1 VLASLFKSAIIRLG
15 LCASGLGW
23 FALSGV
29 RVNFRDVLKPIGL
42 EPHFQSTMQNLV
54 GIWLSLLASLAVIG
68 VAGVKLSRYGDI
80 IAEKSGLSRGWVGLI
95 LLATV
100 TSLPELVTGLT
111 SVTVAQVPDIA
122 VGDIMGSCVF
132 NLLIIVVL
140 DFLYRKESVYTR
152 ARQGNVLSA
161 GYGIALIGFAGFNLL
176 LYRDGTI
183 PPIGHVG
190 LYTPVILLLYL
201 LAMRSLYRYEQAKLS
216 EYVEDRVELHP
227 EMSLKQAIQ
236 GYVMASVAVVAAGI
250 WLPFIAKD
258 LAAAMAWEQSFVGT
272 LFVAA
277 VTSAPEVVVTVA
289 ALRMGAVDLA
299 IGNLFGSNLF
309 NIAILAIDDLAYLPG
324 PLLAD
329 VSLTHATS
337 AFSAMMMSGL
347 AVVGL
352 VLRPVSR
359 VFRTVSWISLLL
371 LVIYLLNIWFLY
383 LHG

>member
-1 VLASLFKSAIIRLG
+1 MQDLA
-15 LCASGLGW
+15 
-23 FALSGV
+23 V
-29 RVNFRDVLKPIGL
+29 
-42 EPHFQSTMQNLV
+42 
-54 GIWLSLLASLAVIG
+54 IWLSLAACLAAIG
-68 VAGVKLSRYGDI
+68 VAGVRLSRYGDV
-80 IAEKSGLSRGWVGLI
+80 IAEKSGLSRGWLGLV

-100 TSLPELVTGLT
+100 TSLPELVTGLS
-111 SVTVAQVPDIA
+111 SVTVARVPDIA

-132 NLLIIVVL
+132 NLLIIVLL
-140 DFLYRKESVYTR
+140 DFLSRGESVYTR

-161 GYGIALIGFAGFNLL
+161 SFGVALIGFTGFNLL
-176 LYRDGTI
+176 LYRAGAV
-183 PPIGHVG
+183 PSFGHVG

-201 LAMRSLYRYEQAKLS
+201 LAMRALYRYEQAQVS
-216 EYVEDRVELHP
+216 EYVEDRVERYP
-227 EMSLKQAIQ
+227 GTSLKRAIQ
-236 GYVMASVAVVAAGI
+236 GYAVASVVVVAAGV

-258 LAAAMAWEQSFVGT
+258 LAGAMAWEQSFVGT

-289 ALRMGAVDLA
+289 ALRIGAVDLA

-329 VSLTHATS
+329 VSLTHAAS

-352 VLRPVSR
+352 VLRPASR
-359 VFRTVSWISLLL
+359 VFRSISWISLLL
-371 LVIYLLNIWFLY
+371 LVVYLLNSLFLY
-383 LHG
+383 LHGH

>member
-1 VLASLFKSAIIRLG
+1 MQDLA
-15 LCASGLGW
+15 
-23 FALSGV
+23 V
-29 RVNFRDVLKPIGL
+29 
-42 EPHFQSTMQNLV
+42 
-54 GIWLSLLASLAVIG
+54 IWLSLLACLAAIG
-68 VAGVKLSRYGDI
+68 VAGVRLSRYGDI

-100 TSLPELVTGLT
+100 TSLPELATGL
-111 SVTVAQVPDIA
+111 SAVTVARVPDIA

-132 NLLIIVVL
+132 NLLIIVLL

-152 ARQGNVLSA
+152 ARQGNVLAA

-176 LYRDGTI
+176 LYRAGAFPTL
-183 PPIGHVG
+183 GHVG
-190 LYTPVILLLYL
+190 LYTPLILLLYL
-201 LAMRSLYRYEQAKLS
+201 LAMRSLYRYERAQLS
-216 EYVEDRVELHP
+216 EYVDDRVELHP
-227 EMSLKQAIQ
+227 DMSLKQAVR
-236 GYVMASVAVVAAGI
+236 GYAMAAVAVVAAGI
-250 WLPFIAKD
+250 WLPFIARD
-258 LAAAMAWEQSFVGT
+258 LAAVMAWEQSFVGT

-277 VTSAPEVVVTVA
+277 VTSAPEVVVTLS

-329 VSLTHATS
+329 VSLVHATS

-352 VLRPVSR
+352 VLRPPSR
-359 VFRTVSWISLLL
+359 VLRTVSWISLLL
-371 LVIYLLNIWFLY
+371 LIIYLLNTWFLY

>member
-1 VLASLFKSAIIRLG
+1 
-15 LCASGLGW
+15 
-23 FALSGV
+23 
-29 RVNFRDVLKPIGL
+29 
-42 EPHFQSTMQNLV
+42 
-54 GIWLSLLASLAVIG
+54 
-68 VAGVKLSRYGDI
+68 
-80 IAEKSGLSRGWVGLI
+80 
-95 LLATV
+95 
-100 TSLPELVTGLT
+100 
-111 SVTVAQVPDIA
+111 
-122 VGDIMGSCVF
+122 MGSCVF
-132 NLLIIVVL
+132 NLLIIVAL

-176 LYRDGTI
+176 LYRAGAF
-183 PPIGHVG
+183 PSLGHVG
-190 LYTPVILLLYL
+190 LYTPVILLLYG
-201 LAMRSLYRYEQAKLS
+201 LAMRSLYRYEQAQVS
-216 EYVEDRVELHP
+216 EYVEDRVELYLDTT
-227 EMSLKQAIQ
+227 LKQAVQ
-236 GYVMASVAVVAAGI
+236 GYAMAAVAVVAAGI
-250 WLPFIAKD
+250 WLPFIARD
-258 LAAAMAWEQSFVGT
+258 LAVVMAWQQSFVGT

-277 VTSAPEVVVTVA
+277 ITSAPEVVVTVS

-352 VLRPVSR
+352 VLRPPSR

-371 LVIYLLNIWFLY
+371 LVIYLLNTLFLY
-383 LHG
+383 LYGN

>member
-1 VLASLFKSAIIRLG
+1 MQDM
-15 LCASGLGW
+15 
-23 FALSGV
+23 LS
-29 RVNFRDVLKPIGL
+29 
-42 EPHFQSTMQNLV
+42 
-54 GIWLSLLASLAVIG
+54 IWLSLFASLAVIG
-68 VAGVKLSRYGDI
+68 FAGVRLSRYGDI
-80 IAEKSGLSRGWVGLI
+80 IAEKSGISRGWVGLI
-95 LLATV
+95 MLATV
-100 TSLPELVTGLT
+100 TSLPELATGVS
-111 SVTVAQVPDIA
+111 SVTAANVPDIA

-152 ARQGNVLSA
+152 ARQGHVLSA

-176 LYRDGTI
+176 LYRTGTF
-183 PPIGHVG
+183 PSLGHVG

-201 LAMRSLYRYEQAKLS
+201 LAMRSLYRYEHAKVS

-227 EMSLKQAIQ
+227 DMSLKQAVR
-236 GYVMASVAVVAAGI
+236 GYAMAAVVVVAAGI

-258 LAAAMAWEQSFVGT
+258 LAEVMGWGQSFVGT

-289 ALRMGAVDLA
+289 ALRLGAVDMA

-309 NIAILAIDDLAYLPG
+309 NIAILAVDDLFYLQG

-329 VSLTHATS
+329 VSITHATS

-352 VLRPVSR
+352 VIRPVSR
-359 VFRTVSWISLLL
+359 VLRSVSWISLLL
-371 LVIYLLNIWFLY
+371 FVIYLLNTLFLY
-383 LHG
+383 LYGN

>member
-1 VLASLFKSAIIRLG
+1 
-15 LCASGLGW
+15 
-23 FALSGV
+23 
-29 RVNFRDVLKPIGL
+29 
-42 EPHFQSTMQNLV
+42 MQELV
-54 GIWLSLLASLAVIG
+54 TIWLSLLACLAIIG
-68 VAGVKLSRYGDI
+68 VAGTRLSRYGDI
-80 IAEKSGLSRGWVGLI
+80 IAEKTGMSRGWIGLI

-111 SVTVAQVPDIA
+111 SVTVAKAPDIA
-122 VGDIMGSCVF
+122 VGDILGSCVF

-152 ARQGNVLSA
+152 VRQGNVLSA
-161 GYGIALIGFAGFNLL
+161 GYGVALIGFVGFNLL
-176 LYRDGTI
+176 LYRSGTTLSF
-183 PPIGHVG
+183 GHVG
-190 LYTPVILLLYL
+190 LYAPVILLLYL
-201 LAMRSLYRYEQAKLS
+201 LAMRSLYRYEQAQLS

-227 EMSLKQAIQ
+227 DISLKQAVQ
-236 GYVMASVAVVAAGI
+236 GYAAASVAVVVAGI

-258 LAAAMAWEQSFVGT
+258 LAAVMGWEQSFVGT

-309 NIAILAIDDLAYLPG
+309 NIAILAIDDIAYLPG

-329 VSLTHATS
+329 VSLTHAAS

-359 VFRTVSWISLLL
+359 VMRTVSWVSLLL
-371 LVIYLLNIWFLY
+371 LVIYLLNTLFLY
-383 LHG
+383 LHGY

>member
-1 VLASLFKSAIIRLG
+1 
-15 LCASGLGW
+15 
-23 FALSGV
+23 
-29 RVNFRDVLKPIGL
+29 
-42 EPHFQSTMQNLV
+42 MQNIFA
-54 GIWLSLLASLAVIG
+54 IWLSLFACLAVIG
-68 VAGVKLSRYGDI
+68 VAGVRLSRYGDI
-80 IAEKSGLSRGWVGLI
+80 IAEKSGLSRGWIGLV
-95 LLATV
+95 LLASV

-111 SVTVAQVPDIA
+111 SVTVANVPDIA
-122 VGDIMGSCVF
+122 VGDVMGSCVF

-176 LYRDGTI
+176 LYRDNAFLSV
-183 PPIGHVG
+183 GHIG

-201 LAMRSLYRYEQAKLS
+201 LAMRSLYRYEREKMS
-216 EYVEDRVELHP
+216 EYVEERVELHP

-236 GYVMASVAVVAAGI
+236 GYAMASVVVIAAGV
-250 WLPFIAKD
+250 WLPYIAKD
-258 LAAAMAWEQSFVGT
+258 LAAVMAWEQSFVGT

-277 VTSAPEVVVTVA
+277 VTSAPEVVVTIA
-289 ALRMGAVDLA
+289 ALRIGAVDLA

-324 PLLAD
+324 PLFAD
-329 VSLTHATS
+329 VSIAHAAS

-371 LVIYLLNIWFLY
+371 LVIYLLNILFLY
-383 LHG
+383 LYGH

>member
-1 VLASLFKSAIIRLG
+1 MQELF
-15 LCASGLGW
+15 
-23 FALSGV
+23 
-29 RVNFRDVLKPIGL
+29 
-42 EPHFQSTMQNLV
+42 T
-54 GIWLSLLASLAVIG
+54 IWLSLLASLAVIG
-68 VAGVKLSRYGDI
+68 VAGARLSRYGDI

-100 TSLPELVTGLT
+100 TSLPELVTGI
-111 SVTVAQVPDIA
+111 SAVTVANVPDIA

-176 LYRDGTI
+176 LYRDASI
-183 PPIGHVG
+183 PALGHVG

-201 LAMRSLYRYEQAKLS
+201 LAMRSLYRYEQAQLS
-216 EYVEDRVELHP
+216 EYVEDRVELYP
-227 EMSLKQAIQ
+227 DVSLKQAVQ
-236 GYVMASVAVVAAGI
+236 GYAIAALVVVGAGI

-258 LAAAMAWEQSFVGT
+258 LATAMAWEQSFVGT

-277 VTSAPEVVVTVA
+277 ITSAPEVAVTVA

-324 PLLAD
+324 PLFAD
-329 VSLTHATS
+329 VSISHAAS

-352 VLRPVSR
+352 VLRPPSR

-371 LVIYLLNIWFLY
+371 LVIYLLNTLFLY
-383 LHG
+383 LYGH

>member
-1 VLASLFKSAIIRLG
+1 LKSIVLELDSHI
-15 LCASGLGW
+15 
-23 FALSGV
+23 
-29 RVNFRDVLKPIGL
+29 
-42 EPHFQSTMQNLV
+42 TMQDLAIV
-54 GIWLSLLASLAVIG
+54 WLSLLASLAVIG
-68 VAGVKLSRYGDI
+68 VAGVKLSRFGDI
-80 IAEKSGLSRGWVGLI
+80 IAEKSGLSRGWIGLI

-111 SVTVAQVPDIA
+111 SVTVANVPDIA

-132 NLLIIVVL
+132 NLLIIVLL

-176 LYRDGTI
+176 LYRDGSV
-183 PPIGHVG
+183 PSLGHVG

-201 LAMRSLYRYEQAKLS
+201 LAMRSLYRYEQEKLG
-216 EYVEDRVELHP
+216 EYVEERVELHP
-227 EMSLKQAIQ
+227 EMSLKHAIQ
-236 GYVMASVAVVAAGI
+236 AYVTASAAVVAAGI

-258 LAAAMAWEQSFVGT
+258 LATAMAWEQSFVGT
-272 LFVAA
+272 LIVAA

-309 NIAILAIDDLAYLPG
+309 NIVILAIDDLVYLKG

-352 VLRPVSR
+352 VLRPASR

-371 LVIYLLNIWFLY
+371 LVIYLLNMWFLY

>member
-1 VLASLFKSAIIRLG
+1 
-15 LCASGLGW
+15 
-23 FALSGV
+23 
-29 RVNFRDVLKPIGL
+29 
-42 EPHFQSTMQNLV
+42 MQNLAV
-54 GIWLSLLASLAVIG
+54 VWLSLLACLAVIG
-68 VAGVKLSRYGDI
+68 VAGVRLSRYGDI

-100 TSLPELVTGLT
+100 TSLPELVTGLAA
-111 SVTVAQVPDIA
+111 VTVARAPDIA

-132 NLLIIVVL
+132 NLLIIVLL
-140 DFLYRKESVYTR
+140 DFLYRKESIYTR
-152 ARQGNVLSA
+152 ARQGNILAA
-161 GYGIALIGFAGFNLL
+161 GYGVALIGFVGFNLL
-176 LYRDGTI
+176 LYRDATF
-183 PPIGHVG
+183 PSFGHVG

-201 LAMRSLYRYEQAKLS
+201 LAMRSLYRYERAQVS
-216 EYVEDRVELHP
+216 EYVEDRAELYP
-227 EMSLKQAIQ
+227 DTSLKQAVQ
-236 GYVMASVAVVAAGI
+236 GYLVAAAAVVAAGI
-250 WLPFIAKD
+250 WLPFVAKD
-258 LAAAMAWEQSFVGT
+258 LALAMAWEQSFVGT

-277 VTSAPEVVVTVA
+277 ITSAPEVAVTVA

-309 NIAILAIDDLAYLPG
+309 DIAILAIDDLAYLPG

-352 VLRPVSR
+352 VLRPPSR

-371 LVIYLLNIWFLY
+371 LVIYLLNTLFLY
-383 LHG
+383 LYGH

>member
-1 VLASLFKSAIIRLG
+1 MHG
-15 LCASGLGW
+15 L
-23 FALSGV
+23 V
-29 RVNFRDVLKPIGL
+29 I
-42 EPHFQSTMQNLV
+42 
-54 GIWLSLLASLAVIG
+54 IWLSLAVCLAVIG
-68 VAGVKLSRYGDI
+68 VAGVRLSRYGDI
-80 IAEKSGLSRGWVGLI
+80 IAEKSGMSRGWVGLI

-100 TSLPELVTGLT
+100 TSLPELVTGL
-111 SVTVAQVPDIA
+111 SAVTVALAPDIA
-122 VGDIMGSCVF
+122 VGDILGSCVF

-140 DFLYRKESVYTR
+140 DFLYRKESIYTR

-161 GYGIALIGFAGFNLL
+161 GYGIALIGFVGLNLL
-176 LYRDGTI
+176 LYRDGTF
-183 PPIGHVG
+183 PSIGHVG
-190 LYTPVILLLYL
+190 LYAPFILLLYL
-201 LAMRSLYRYEQAKLS
+201 LAMRSLYRYEQEQVS
-216 EYVEDRVELHP
+216 EYVEDRAELYP
-227 EMSLKQAIQ
+227 DTSLKQAVR
-236 GYVMASVAVVAAGI
+236 GYAMAAMAVVAAGI

-258 LAAAMAWEQSFVGT
+258 LAVVMAWEQSFVGT

-277 VTSAPEVVVTVA
+277 ITSAPELVVTVA

-309 NIAILAIDDLAYLPG
+309 NIAILAIDDFAYLPG

-352 VLRPVSR
+352 VLRPQSR

-371 LVIYLLNIWFLY
+371 LVIYLLNTLFLY
-383 LHG
+383 LYGH

>member
-1 VLASLFKSAIIRLG
+1 MH
-15 LCASGLGW
+15 
-23 FALSGV
+23 
-29 RVNFRDVLKPIGL
+29 D
-42 EPHFQSTMQNLV
+42 LV
-54 GIWLSLLASLAVIG
+54 AIWLSLLACLAVIG
-68 VAGVKLSRYGDI
+68 VAGVRLSRYGDI

-111 SVTVAQVPDIA
+111 SVTIAKVPDIA

-132 NLLIIVVL
+132 NLLIIVLL

-161 GYGIALIGFAGFNLL
+161 GYGIALIGFTGFNLL
-176 LYRDGTI
+176 LYQAGTI
-183 PPIGHVG
+183 PSIGHVG

-201 LAMRSLYRYEQAKLS
+201 LAMRSLYRYEQAQVS
-216 EYVEDRVELHP
+216 EYVEDRVELYP
-227 EMSLKQAIQ
+227 SVSLKQAVQ
-236 GYVMASVAVVAAGI
+236 GYALAAVAVVAAGI
-250 WLPFIAKD
+250 WLPFIAGD

-277 VTSAPEVVVTVA
+277 ITSAPEVVVTVA
-289 ALRMGAVDLA
+289 ALRMGAIDLA

-324 PLLAD
+324 PLFAD
-329 VSLTHATS
+329 VSISHAAS

-371 LVIYLLNIWFLY
+371 LVIYLLNTLFLY
-383 LHG
+383 LYGH